1 MNRQEYLKIDNYIIP
16 IKYTIEQRNSV
27 RASIGRTAVNV
38 RIPASL
44 GTTDRARYALRM
56 KDWVKAQF
64 LENES
69 HFAVFKKTSYFD
81 GQQLM
86 VGEETYT
93 IRMTDQ
99 MPYVNHFG
107 DLKRGVIHL
116 RVQQM
121 DTEVNKEKAIRKIIS
136 KLVSENQY
144 YKVAGRISALNDRY
158 FQHEIYD
165 IKIKHNQSNW
175 GSCSTNRI
183 INISCRLLFA
193 PPEVRDYVYIHELA
207 HLVHM
212 DHSPAFWAVVAGI
225 MPDYKKHEKWLKE
238 NNTKCRF

>member
-1 MNRQEYLKIDNYIIP
+1 MNKQELLKIDNYIIP
-16 IKYTIEQRNSV
+16 IKYTVEHRNSV
-27 RASIGRTAVNV
+27 RVSIGRTAVNI

-44 GTTDRARYALRM
+44 GTSERARNAIRM
-56 KDWVKAQF
+56 KDWVKTQF
-64 LENES
+64 KKNEA
-69 HFAVFKKTSYFD
+69 HFAVFKKTDYYD
-81 GQQLM
+81 GQQLV

-93 IRMTDQ
+93 IRLSDQ
-99 MPYVNHFG
+99 LPYEHHYG
-107 DLKRGVIHL
+107 DIKNGVIHL

-121 DTEVNKEKAIRKIIS
+121 DQEANKEKAIRKIIS

-144 YKVAGRISALNDRY
+144 YKVASRISMLNDLH
-158 FQHEIYD
+158 FKHKIYD
-165 IKIKHNQSNW
+165 IRIKHNQSNW

-183 INISCRLLFA
+183 IIISCRLLFA
-193 PPEVRDYVYIHELA
+193 PPEVRDYVYIHELS

-238 NNTKCRF
+238 NNAKCQF